1 MGETDGVRLSVK
13 AIHRMASAGCG
24 ADRPLP
30 YAGPMKTPSPG
41 RSSAAA
47 PREIE
52 LKLALAADELPRLRR
67 RLARFGA
74 GASVEVDSVYFD
86 TAERLL
92 RADRMAL
99 RLRRIGRRWLQTLK
113 TEAAAGALSSRGEW
127 EVPAPRGRLD
137 VGRFGETPLGVLL
150 QAHPE
155 ARLQPVFRTRFRRTV
170 WLANDG
176 AIEVS
181 LDEGEIVAGERR
193 APILELEL
201 ELKAGGVDA
210 LYRLALALAGRGA
223 DALALRP
230 AVDSKAMRGYR
241 LAAAEAAAPLK
252 ANAGAVVGGLSR
264 GSTLAAA
271 LRRVVE
277 RGTTLLLAN
286 AGGSVGSEDPEFVH
300 QARVAVRRMRSA
312 ARLLGRAAGWPAA
325 LDRDLRWIGR
335 RLGAVRDW
343 DVLQAHTLP
352 ALLAALPA
360 AKPLATRAA
369 QARRRDEAAL
379 SSALAAARYARL
391 ALRLLRWANT
401 PAEDGPTLA
410 SAAGKRLAR
419 LHRRLFDAAAFFAVL
434 PVQQQHRVRIRAKRL
449 RYALDLFAGALPAKA
464 TRRYVEQ
471 LARLQDELGALND
484 VAVATGL
491 VPALARA
498 GGVDPKPAL
507 DWLEQQHGRCAL
519 RAEAALAGLAGL
531 PRPWD

>member
-155 ARLQPVFRTRFRRTV
+155 ARLQPAFRTRFRRTV

-176 AIEVS
+176 AIEVA

-230 AVDSKAMRGYR
+230 AVDSKAVRGYR
-241 LAAAEAAAPLK
+241 LAATEAAAPLK
-252 ANAGAVVGGLSR
+252 
-264 GSTLAAA
+264 
-271 LRRVVE
+271 
-277 RGTTLLLAN
+277 AN

-391 ALRLLRWANT
+391 ALRLLRWAT
-401 PAEDGPTLA
+401 PPAEDGPTLA